1 MDDKHIVAQARRGEL
16 SAFEE
21 LVTRYEK
28 RVYAIALRSS
38 GSPEDAADITQEVF
52 LRAWRSMK
60 DFRGDSGFATWL
72 FRITMNQCVDYA
84 RHKQSQ
90 PLTQPLV
97 QGEDDEERELPLP
110 DTAPSPE
117 EHMENSEL
125 GRELA
130 AALDEVS
137 DEHRRIVLLRDVSGM
152 SYTEI
157 AEILEV
163 SEGTVK
169 SRLSRARIALR
180 KILLKRG
187 NLFHLPSSKDMEGGE
202 EEYFEQLCSNSVDG
216 TLTDSEKQKLEEHL
230 AECPSCAAL
239 KEDLEQ
245 MHSMLA
251 VDETEPPAGLHDS
264 IMERL
269 RQEETVR
276 VVAPQKP
283 MRRLPVFTMVA
294 AAAVVVLVVLGGGLM
309 PAFSTVGSGS
319 TAAADSASADA
330 GDGTADGGMQD
341 EIEQS
346 VQENADTSSGGASNS
361 SVQQSGT
368 ASQSMDGSAYSGQND
383 TGEDSAANT
392 QSDAGIDAEQYADS
406 DRSIA
411 APEPI
416 TEEPVPAQ
424 VQTRPVLTLPQ
435 SLHGA
440 HTAYCY
446 VAVGGSSLPDIDGEL
461 LAQEN
466 GVSWFRLDNSMET
479 LEKTLQTVEQ
489 AGCTVT
495 AYDKVDLTI
504 DSHAD
509 SWILA
514 VVTG

>member
-38 GSPEDAADITQEVF
+38 GSPEDAADITQEAADITQDVF

-90 PLTQPLV
+90 PPTQPLV

-117 EHMENSEL
+117 EHLENSEL

-202 EEYFEQLCSNSVDG
+202 EHE
-216 TLTDSEKQKLEEHL
+216 
-230 AECPSCAAL
+230 
-239 KEDLEQ
+239 
-245 MHSMLA
+245 
-251 VDETEPPAGLHDS
+251 
-264 IMERL
+264 
-269 RQEETVR
+269 
-276 VVAPQKP
+276 
-283 MRRLPVFTMVA
+283 
-294 AAAVVVLVVLGGGLM
+294 
-309 PAFSTVGSGS
+309 
-319 TAAADSASADA
+319 
-330 GDGTADGGMQD
+330 
-341 EIEQS
+341 
-346 VQENADTSSGGASNS
+346 
-361 SVQQSGT
+361 
-368 ASQSMDGSAYSGQND
+368 
-383 TGEDSAANT
+383 
-392 QSDAGIDAEQYADS
+392 
-406 DRSIA
+406 
-411 APEPI
+411 
-416 TEEPVPAQ
+416 
-424 VQTRPVLTLPQ
+424 
-435 SLHGA
+435 
-440 HTAYCY
+440 
-446 VAVGGSSLPDIDGEL
+446 
-461 LAQEN
+461 
-466 GVSWFRLDNSMET
+466 
-479 LEKTLQTVEQ
+479 
-489 AGCTVT
+489 
-495 AYDKVDLTI
+495 
-504 DSHAD
+504 
-509 SWILA
+509 
-514 VVTG
+514 